1 MRCSRPTRARCTS
14 SPSGASAAPAAP
26 PRRSPSARSISTGA
40 AVWHTLISAPASY
53 KNLPRQS
60 FGNLQAVLL
69 PSVFGVQAAAAGGLL
84 VSFLREYP
92 IVYHRFDLL
101 DVHCWQAVTL
111 LTTTGLS
118 LFNLL
123 VATPTCSKLMSDRH
137 RQERAEGKD
146 YSDPSVRRCRAASAC
161 IAPLL
166 TSSLCR
172 PRRR

>member
-1 MRCSRPTRARCTS
+1 VRPKRA
-14 SPSGASAAPAAP
+14 ALP
-26 PRRSPSARSISTGA
+26 PQSLTLACSISTGA

-69 PSVFGVQAAAAGGLL
+69 PSVFGVQAAAAGSLL
-84 VSFLREYP
+84 FSFLREYP

-123 VATPTCSKLMSDRH
+123 VATPTATKIMNDRH

-146 YSDPSVRRCRAASAC
+146 FSDPSVRRETMR
-161 IAPLL
+161 
-166 TSSLCR
+166 
-172 PRRR
+172 